1 VTDGEWG
8 ASVTVAVILLA
19 AVAVV
24 VWPPGGMPRGRT
36 LAVLLLGLGVVLTTA
51 WVAWVLWTS

>member
-1 VTDGEWG
+1 MTDSEWG

-24 VWPPGGMPRGRT
+24 VWPPGRMPWGRT
-36 LAVLLLGLGVVLTTA
+36 LAVLLLGLGVVLATA
-51 WVAWVLWTS
+51 WVTWVLWTS